1 MKTILRAIL
10 ISIGNSLPLAYFF
23 SKRRALFYRL
33 AGIDIAKGIFV
44 NGQLLVAA
52 EHAENLVIGAGTYLN
67 GGSHFCCPSGGAKIR
82 IGQRCALGP
91 ACRLETVNHGLV
103 WELGIGR
110 GTITKGIVLED
121 EVWLGAGVTVLQ
133 GVRIG
138 KGSVVAAG
146 AVVTKDVPAG
156 VVAGGIPAKV
166 IRQINSSSNATS

>member
-10 ISIGNSLPLAYFF
+10 ISIGNSLPLANVF
-23 SKRRALFYRL
+23 SRHRYRFYRL
-33 AGIDIAKGIFV
+33 AGIDMAKRIFV
-44 NGQLLVAA
+44 NGPILIAA
-52 EHAENLVIGAGTYLN
+52 EHTENLIIGAGTFLN
-67 GGSHFCCPSGGAKIR
+67 LGSHFGCPNANEKIR
-82 IGQRCALGP
+82 VGQRCALGP

-121 EVWLGAGVTVLQ
+121 EVWLGAGVTVLP

-138 KGSVVAAG
+138 EGSVIAAG

-156 VVAGGIPAKV
+156 VLAGGVPCKV
-166 IRQINSSSNATS
+166 IRELPSSAQSVS